1 MSDEDEYEYEYGS
14 DEEFDYGSQEEQDEG
29 AIEIENSFYEA
40 DDCTQDN
47 PKEALALYEKCVK
60 LETEK
65 GEEVKW
71 RFKALQHIV
80 SLQFRLG
87 NHASM
92 NERYEEMLGYMGS
105 VTRNECTDAINSVLD
120 SVSSSTN
127 LQILSKMYEIT
138 LNALKSANN
147 ERLWFNTS
155 VKLGKLYLE
164 LGDHFR
170 LQNSIRELHK
180 SCQHENGKDDASKGT
195 YLLEVYA
202 LEIQLC
208 TATKN
213 SARMKEIYPKTLK
226 LDAAIA
232 DPRIMGVIREEGGK
246 LYMSEERWKEAYDE
260 FFEGF
265 RNYQEAGNSRAKDCL
280 KYVVLANM
288 LALSDI
294 NPFDSREAKVYQ
306 DEQEIKAMV
315 DLRAAYENNNIVQF
329 EKLLRDKR
337 NRILEDAFIMNYVT
351 PLLRNIRAQVL
362 MELVK
367 PYQRI
372 QVDFISKEINISA
385 PEVESLLVEL
395 ILDHRIIGKIDQ
407 THGHLVLSD
416 NKNSASVMKY
426 EAISKWTDTLTNL
439 SKTINNRTI

>member
-1 MSDEDEYEYEYGS
+1 
-14 DEEFDYGSQEEQDEG
+14 
-29 AIEIENSFYEA
+29 
-40 DDCTQDN
+40 
-47 PKEALALYEKCVK
+47 
-60 LETEK
+60 
-65 GEEVKW
+65 
-71 RFKALQHIV
+71 
-80 SLQFRLG
+80 
-87 NHASM
+87 
-92 NERYEEMLGYMGS
+92 
-105 VTRNECTDAINSVLD
+105 
-120 SVSSSTN
+120 
-127 LQILSKMYEIT
+127 MYEIT
-138 LNALKSANN
+138 LNALKTANN

-155 VKLGKLYLE
+155 VKLGKLYLD
-164 LGDHFR
+164 LGDHLR
-170 LQNSIRELHK
+170 LQKSIQELHK
-180 SCQHENGKDDASKGT
+180 SCQTTDGKDDASKGT

-265 RNYQEAGNSRAKDCL
+265 RNYQEAGNTRAKDCL

-306 DEQEIKAMV
+306 EEQEIKAMV
-315 DLRAAYENNNIVQF
+315 DLRAAYENNDIVRF
-329 EKLLRDKR
+329 ERLLRDKR
-337 NRILEDAFIMNYVT
+337 NRILDDAFIMTYVE

-372 QVDFISKEINISA
+372 QMDFISKEINISK

-395 ILDHRIIGKIDQ
+395 ILDHRIVGKIDQ
-407 THGHLVLSD
+407 TNDFLLLSD
-416 NKNSASVMKY
+416 TKNSVSAMKY
-426 EAISKWTDTLTNL
+426 EALGKWTDTLASLT
-439 SKTINNRTI
+439 KAVHNRAI